1 MLGKKY
7 RLTKKEDFDD
17 VFKKGTWV
25 RGRLISLRVK
35 KTANALPPRVGFVVG
50 MKTAK
55 KAVTR
60 NRLKRQLRA
69 SFEKHIKEIKR
80 GLDIVVVPTPG
91 ITRQKF
97 TDIHDEITRLLTK
110 AHIIDD

>member
-17 VFKKGTWV
+17 VFKRGTRV
-25 RGRLISLRVK
+25 RGKLISLRVK
-35 KTANALPPRVGFVVG
+35 KTTNAFPRVGFVVG
-50 MKTAK
+50 IRTEK

-60 NRLKRQLRA
+60 NRIRRQLRA
-69 SFEKHIKEIKR
+69 SFEKHIKGIR
-80 GLDIVVVPTPG
+80 PGRDIVVVPTPG
-91 ITRQKF
+91 IKKQKF
-97 TDIHDEITRLLTK
+97 TDIHDEITRLLAK